1 MFCSGNSYPPMRLD
15 VYSMCVCMDM
25 SDYIYFPIVPG
36 EPQNLMIISPVST
49 SLMVSWEHPLPQDR
63 NGIITDYL
71 IYVQIRDGSKNI
83 FMRNTNSNET
93 TFTVENLEEF
103 TEYNIS
109 VAAVT
114 SAGEGN
120 ENGKVIQRTLN
131 DSEL

>member
-1 MFCSGNSYPPMRLD
+1 MFALVILILHETGCIQY
-15 VYSMCVCMDM
+15 MDM

-36 EPQNLMIISPVST
+36 EPQNLMIISLDST

-71 IYVQIRDGSKNI
+71 IYVQIRDGSEDI
-83 FMRNTNSNET
+83 FMRSTNSNAT
-93 TFTVENLEEF
+93 TFTIENLEEF

-114 SAGEGN
+114 GAGEGN
-120 ENGKVIQRTLN
+120 KTDEVIQRTLN

>member
-1 MFCSGNSYPPMRLD
+1 
-15 VYSMCVCMDM
+15 M
-25 SDYIYFPIVPG
+25 SDCIYFPIVPG
-36 EPQNLMIISPVST
+36 EPQNLMIISPDST
-49 SLMVSWEHPLPQDR
+49 SLMVSWEHPPPQDR

-71 IYVQIRDGSKNI
+71 IYLQIRDGSEDI
-83 FMRNTNSNET
+83 FMKNTNSNET
-93 TFTVENLEEF
+93 TFTVENLEEL